1 VAGHDAST
9 CTAHDVTSSSRDAP
23 PTEGQVPRTTPDEI
37 AHLDEVIA
45 MQHSAL
51 AQHQSAVRHWL
62 AAGDEE
68 RADAAAWRAD
78 YVGGLLAQLQIDR
91 RALCA

>member
-1 VAGHDAST
+1 
-9 CTAHDVTSSSRDAP
+9 
-23 PTEGQVPRTTPDEI
+23 
-37 AHLDEVIA
+37 